1 MEIGDRAGEAA
12 DYGNL
17 GIVFRSLGDYN
28 KAKEYLERALAIRIE
43 IGDRAG
49 EAADYGNLGTVFQSL
64 GEYDKAKEYL
74 EKALSTGIEIGDR
87 AKEAAT
93 YGNLGT
99 VLMSVGEY
107 DKAKKY
113 TKKALEIRIE
123 TGDRAGE
130 AADYGN
136 LGIMFKSPGERDKAK
151 EYLEKALEIR
161 MEIGDRA
168 GEAADYGNL
177 GTVFQSLGDYNKAK
191 EYLEKALA
199 IRIEIGDRA
208 GEAADYGNLGTVF
221 YSLGEYDMAEVYLE
235 KGLSVTRDIGDLDKE
250 ITFLGNL
257 TMLTVSQGKIQGA
270 FDLLLLSLDKSE
282 SLRDFLRENDQFK
295 ISFSDAHD
303 FIYRNLC
310 LLFCF
315 TGNPK
320 NALYVLELAR
330 ARALTD
336 LMTTQYSVEW
346 QISANPK
353 SWIGIE
359 NIMTKES
366 NCPCLYI
373 SYSAQLLFLWVLK
386 TSGVIHFRA
395 VRVDEHIGKKELLDS
410 LDEFFAKSFRS
421 FGVLPEE
428 DCEDRSLNAIVREL
442 KSCKEERRAA
452 LRLEEGDDEESQN
465 PESSLSLCYRI
476 FIDSVADL
484 LQEREIIIFPDHSLN
499 QVPFAALT
507 DKDGKYLSETFR
519 IRIVPS
525 LTTLKPIQGSPADY
539 HSQTG
544 ALVLGNPDVCRVRYK
559 GSKKYFSRLHCAG
572 NEAAMI
578 GRLLGIQPLI
588 GQLATKQA
596 VLERL
601 PSVGLVYL
609 AAHGNAERGE
619 ITLSP
624 TRSSNKIPKEDEYLL
639 TIPDIAKVQLR
650 AKLVVLSCCHSARG
664 QIRAEGVIGIARAFL
679 GSGARSVLV
688 ALWAIKDSATE
699 QLMCRFY
706 EHLVRGKS
714 VSESLHQAMTWMKG
728 NDFAKVRNWA
738 PFMLIGDDVTFE
750 FEKHGK

>member
-1 MEIGDRAGEAA
+1 
-12 DYGNL
+12 
-17 GIVFRSLGDYN
+17 
-28 KAKEYLERALAIRIE
+28 
-43 IGDRAG
+43 
-49 EAADYGNLGTVFQSL
+49 
-64 GEYDKAKEYL
+64 
-74 EKALSTGIEIGDR
+74 
-87 AKEAAT
+87 
-93 YGNLGT
+93 
-99 VLMSVGEY
+99 MSVGEY

-161 MEIGDRA
+161 MEIAKEYVEKALSIGIEIGDRAKEAANYGNLGTVMISVGEYDKAKKYTKKALEIRIEIGDRA

-177 GTVFQSLGDYNKAK
+177 GIMFKSLGEYEKAN
-191 EYLEKALA
+191 EYLGIALA
-199 IRIEIGDRA
+199 IRTEIGDRVGEA
-208 GEAADYGNLGTVF
+208 ADYGNLGIIGGEAADYGNLGTVF

-559 GSKKYFSRLHCAG
+559 GSKKYFSRLPCAG